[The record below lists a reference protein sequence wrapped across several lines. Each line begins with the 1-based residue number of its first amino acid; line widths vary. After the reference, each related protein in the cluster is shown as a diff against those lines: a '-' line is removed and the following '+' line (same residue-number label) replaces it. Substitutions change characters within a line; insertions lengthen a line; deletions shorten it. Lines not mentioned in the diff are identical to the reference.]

1 MAQKSIAYAVARTR
15 VNEGRLITEER
26 ILRLLEAED
35 PGAVRNALSETGYG
49 SQDAESFEEMIQSEL

>member
-49 SQDAESFEEMIQSEL
+49 SQDAESF